1 MGIGDKILKYNVYFQ
16 ECRSQFGQKM
26 TVQATVVIRCSSE
39 SILDGLRNDFRK
51 VEVCLV
57 GVRKLENLL

>member
-1 MGIGDKILKYNVYFQ
+1 
-16 ECRSQFGQKM
+16 M

-57 GVRKLENLL
+57 GVRKLENFTLTVENKALG